1 MSADLER
8 EAREAAEQ
16 ALDKK
21 RSLLEWT
28 DNAYLYGDGYRDGY
42 LAAATLREEEI
53 EGQRHFFNL
62 ATEEIATMRARV
74 AELETELAAARDNFD
89 TAREEILHLDAN
101 DGLDNDA
108 VNVVLGILDDTFS
121 TPIPAPETKP

>member
-8 EAREAAEQ
+8 KVREAAEQ

-53 EGQRHFFNL
+53 GEL
-62 ATEEIATMRARV
+62 RA
-74 AELETELAAARDNFD
+74 LL
-89 TAREEILHLDAN
+89 REACGIL
-101 DGLDNDA
+101 NDA
-108 VNVVLGILDDTFS
+108 IKTDETFWLEEMRGTNEDLTERIMLMLPP
-121 TPIPAPETKP
+121 TPVPETKA

>member
-8 EAREAAEQ
+8 KVREAAEQ

-42 LAAATLREEEI
+42 LAAATLRHENNKL
-53 EGQRHFFNL
+53 R
-62 ATEEIATMRARV
+62 RANEKMKK
-74 AELETELAAARDNFD
+74 ELEFLYQISTENGMGER
-89 TAREEILHLDAN
+89 
-101 DGLDNDA
+101 
-108 VNVVLGILDDTFS
+108 
-121 TPIPAPETKP
+121 